1 MPQPLISKCWSWPVL
16 WRPTTPLGNNTKN
29 EVLFI
34 IGDWNAKGGIQ
45 EIPGIPGK
53 FGRGEQ
59 NEAEQRLTAFCQENM
74 LLIENTLFQQYKR
87 QLYTWTSSDG
97 QYQHQIE
104 FILCSQR
111 WDFPGK
117 NTGVGCHF
125 LLQEIFLTQ
134 GLNPGL
140 LHCRQMLYHLS
151 CQESPKMK
159 KLYVVSKNKI
169 GSWLWLRSWTPYCQ
183 IQT

>member
-1 MPQPLISKCWSWPVL
+1 MGL
-16 WRPTTPLGNNTKN
+16 WRPIRPARLTPRKD
-29 EVLFI
+29 VLFI
-34 IGDWNAKGGIQ
+34 IGDWSAKVGSQ
-45 EIPGIPGK
+45 EMHGVTGK
-53 FGRGEQ
+53 FRLGVQ
-59 NEAEQRLTAFCQENM
+59 NEAGQRLTEFCQENA
-74 LLIENTLFQQYKR
+74 LVIANTLFQQYKR

-169 GSWLWLRSWTPYCQ
+169 GSWLWLRSWTSYCQ